1 MTNLGK
7 RGQKPAVKQPFH
19 NILNFLKKPIAQSLW
34 LAYIPASV
42 SLKETDSI
50 TCETDN

>member
-1 MTNLGK
+1 VAKAAFSRL
-7 RGQKPAVKQPFH
+7 QK
-19 NILNFLKKPIAQSLW
+19 FLKKPIAQSFAF
-34 LAYIPASV
+34 AYIPGSV